1 MTILPMLSGCYF
13 FLPFIEVTQNVPPT
27 IDLSSPADGSDLV
40 FRGEQETAFVIALDE
55 DGDSLSFVW
64 TIEGHG
70 EQPYAVQFQSEGL
83 QGSQLTLVREAD
95 FDDRVLS
102 VSVYDPQ
109 GDSARRS
116 WTIDVPEGSQ

>member
-1 MTILPMLSGCYF
+1 MLNGCYF

-40 FRGEQETAFVIALDE
+40 FQGEQYTAFVIALDE

-64 TIEGHG
+64 TLEGHG
-70 EQPYAVQFQSEGL
+70 EQAYAVPFQSEGF
-83 QGSQLTLVREAD
+83 QGSQLTLQREAEYD
-95 FDDRVLS
+95 GRVLS
-102 VSVYDPQ
+102 VNVYDPQ

-116 WTIDVPEGSQ
+116 WTIDLSEGNP